1 MNNVTLNPA
10 ALAATVD
17 ALAAVKAEIARLKI
31 REDNLKDMLIDSGET
46 AIDGT
51 EHRAALSYSEGR
63 ESIDWKT
70 IAAKF
75 APSRQLIAAHTST
88 GEPFYTVRVS
98 ARKA

>member
-1 MNNVTLNPA
+1 MNATLNTE
-10 ALAATVD
+10 ALAAAVD

-31 REDNLKDMLIDSGET
+31 REDNLKDILIDSGEKAIEGT
-46 AIDGT
+46 A
-51 EHRAALSYSEGR
+51 HRAALSYSEGR
-63 ESIDWKT
+63 ELIDWKT